1 MEQNIKNIVCKTESL
16 CCVAE
21 INTIVKQLCFNKIMD
36 FFVCFYC
43 TTQACRIL
51 VPQPGI
57 ESMPPAVGAWSLNH
71 WTTREVPLHFFL
83 SNLLSSQVV
92 TGKESTWNTGELGLI
107 PRSKRSPGEGNGNPL
122 QHSCLENS
130 MDRGAWW
137 ATAHGVANSRTQ
149 PSD

>member
-16 CCVAE
+16 CCIAE

-43 TTQACRIL
+43 TTWACRIL
-51 VPQPGI
+51 VPQPGL

-83 SNLLSSQVV
+83 SNLWSSQMV
-92 TGKESTWNTGELGLI
+92 TGQESTWNTGELGLI